1 MTRNRFNQ
9 AKNQS
14 GNSLLGLTSTNNLT
28 LSKAR
33 GLFLEDNDNIDM
45 KDTYKITNVH
55 PPLDEKDV
63 VNKEYCDN
71 SLLSS
76 SNKIEILSRN
86 ITELRK
92 GDFDK
97 VTTKTLQLNETQV
110 NENLIKEFI
119 KSANEVTN
127 VVNFCN
133 KVAADTIS
141 KYNQLKQEIDNN
153 KFNQNVTNI
162 HLDDMFTNGLREM
175 KEYNKSLR
183 GVIVIYIIS
192 ILLRSKLLDN
202 KEKDR
207 LEMHYGFKQE
217 DITKEIESFSLMKMT
232 NLRSSFTDPTAPIE
246 SLLYPD
252 LSSVS
257 ERLMR
262 EAAAVNE
269 QQINEKIQAN
279 NKFNNN
285 INIIKDIRNYY
296 ETETNNYKKKLSRYK
311 NYINVAEITEI
322 LLSSIA
328 TTATTTSVALT
339 GIGLPCSI
347 PTAFATATVC
357 GSLSKTINTKIRNKI
372 IKYSQ
377 MYILAKQLSDKF
389 NKLYTKSM
397 NDNKIDNDEYNEL
410 VKVYEDYKKNKK
422 NKLSVFLN

>member
-1 MTRNRFNQ
+1 
-9 AKNQS
+9 
-14 GNSLLGLTSTNNLT
+14 
-28 LSKAR
+28 
-33 GLFLEDNDNIDM
+33 
-45 KDTYKITNVH
+45 
-55 PPLDEKDV
+55 
-63 VNKEYCDN
+63 
-71 SLLSS
+71 
-76 SNKIEILSRN
+76 
-86 ITELRK
+86 
-92 GDFDK
+92 
-97 VTTKTLQLNETQV
+97 
-110 NENLIKEFI
+110 
-119 KSANEVTN
+119 
-127 VVNFCN
+127 
-133 KVAADTIS
+133 
-141 KYNQLKQEIDNN
+141 
-153 KFNQNVTNI
+153 
-162 HLDDMFTNGLREM
+162 
-175 KEYNKSLR
+175 
-183 GVIVIYIIS
+183 
-192 ILLRSKLLDN
+192 
-202 KEKDR
+202 
-207 LEMHYGFKQE
+207 
-217 DITKEIESFSLMKMT
+217 MKMT
-232 NLRSSFTDPTAPIE
+232 NLRSSFTDPTAPSE
-246 SLLYPD
+246 SSLYPD

-296 ETETNNYKKKLSRYK
+296 ETETNNYNKKLSRYK

-339 GIGLPCSI
+339 GIGLPYSI

-377 MYILAKQLSDKF
+377 MYILAKQFSDKF

-410 VKVYEDYKKNKK
+410 VKVYEDYRKNKK

>member
-1 MTRNRFNQ
+1 
-9 AKNQS
+9 
-14 GNSLLGLTSTNNLT
+14 
-28 LSKAR
+28 
-33 GLFLEDNDNIDM
+33 
-45 KDTYKITNVH
+45 
-55 PPLDEKDV
+55 
-63 VNKEYCDN
+63 
-71 SLLSS
+71 
-76 SNKIEILSRN
+76 
-86 ITELRK
+86 
-92 GDFDK
+92 
-97 VTTKTLQLNETQV
+97 
-110 NENLIKEFI
+110 
-119 KSANEVTN
+119 
-127 VVNFCN
+127 
-133 KVAADTIS
+133 
-141 KYNQLKQEIDNN
+141 
-153 KFNQNVTNI
+153 
-162 HLDDMFTNGLREM
+162 
-175 KEYNKSLR
+175 
-183 GVIVIYIIS
+183 
-192 ILLRSKLLDN
+192 
-202 KEKDR
+202 
-207 LEMHYGFKQE
+207 
-217 DITKEIESFSLMKMT
+217 MT
-232 NLRSSFTDPTAPIE
+232 NLRSSFTDPTAPSE

-296 ETETNNYKKKLSRYK
+296 ETETNNYDKKLSRYK

-328 TTATTTSVALT
+328 TTATTSVALT
-339 GIGLPCSI
+339 GIGLPYSI

-377 MYILAKQLSDKF
+377 MYILAKQFSDKF

-422 NKLSVFLN
+422 NKLSDFLN

>member
-1 MTRNRFNQ
+1 
-9 AKNQS
+9 
-14 GNSLLGLTSTNNLT
+14 
-28 LSKAR
+28 
-33 GLFLEDNDNIDM
+33 
-45 KDTYKITNVH
+45 
-55 PPLDEKDV
+55 
-63 VNKEYCDN
+63 
-71 SLLSS
+71 
-76 SNKIEILSRN
+76 
-86 ITELRK
+86 
-92 GDFDK
+92 
-97 VTTKTLQLNETQV
+97 
-110 NENLIKEFI
+110 
-119 KSANEVTN
+119 
-127 VVNFCN
+127 
-133 KVAADTIS
+133 
-141 KYNQLKQEIDNN
+141 
-153 KFNQNVTNI
+153 
-162 HLDDMFTNGLREM
+162 
-175 KEYNKSLR
+175 
-183 GVIVIYIIS
+183 
-192 ILLRSKLLDN
+192 
-202 KEKDR
+202 
-207 LEMHYGFKQE
+207 
-217 DITKEIESFSLMKMT
+217 MKMT
-232 NLRSSFTDPTAPIE
+232 NLRSSFTDPTAPSE

-262 EAAAVNE
+262 EAAAFNE

-285 INIIKDIRNYY
+285 INIIKGIRNYY
-296 ETETNNYKKKLSRYK
+296 ETETNNYNKKLSRYK

-339 GIGLPCSI
+339 GIGLPYSI

-377 MYILAKQLSDKF
+377 MYILAKQFSDKF

>member
-1 MTRNRFNQ
+1 
-9 AKNQS
+9 
-14 GNSLLGLTSTNNLT
+14 
-28 LSKAR
+28 
-33 GLFLEDNDNIDM
+33 
-45 KDTYKITNVH
+45 
-55 PPLDEKDV
+55 
-63 VNKEYCDN
+63 
-71 SLLSS
+71 
-76 SNKIEILSRN
+76 
-86 ITELRK
+86 
-92 GDFDK
+92 
-97 VTTKTLQLNETQV
+97 
-110 NENLIKEFI
+110 
-119 KSANEVTN
+119 
-127 VVNFCN
+127 
-133 KVAADTIS
+133 
-141 KYNQLKQEIDNN
+141 
-153 KFNQNVTNI
+153 
-162 HLDDMFTNGLREM
+162 
-175 KEYNKSLR
+175 
-183 GVIVIYIIS
+183 
-192 ILLRSKLLDN
+192 
-202 KEKDR
+202 
-207 LEMHYGFKQE
+207 
-217 DITKEIESFSLMKMT
+217 MKM
-232 NLRSSFTDPTAPIE
+232 SQPTAPSE

-296 ETETNNYKKKLSRYK
+296 ETETNNYDKKLSRYK

-339 GIGLPCSI
+339 GIGLPYSI

-377 MYILAKQLSDKF
+377 MYILAKQFSDKF

>member
-1 MTRNRFNQ
+1 
-9 AKNQS
+9 
-14 GNSLLGLTSTNNLT
+14 
-28 LSKAR
+28 
-33 GLFLEDNDNIDM
+33 
-45 KDTYKITNVH
+45 
-55 PPLDEKDV
+55 
-63 VNKEYCDN
+63 
-71 SLLSS
+71 
-76 SNKIEILSRN
+76 
-86 ITELRK
+86 
-92 GDFDK
+92 
-97 VTTKTLQLNETQV
+97 
-110 NENLIKEFI
+110 
-119 KSANEVTN
+119 
-127 VVNFCN
+127 
-133 KVAADTIS
+133 
-141 KYNQLKQEIDNN
+141 
-153 KFNQNVTNI
+153 
-162 HLDDMFTNGLREM
+162 
-175 KEYNKSLR
+175 
-183 GVIVIYIIS
+183 
-192 ILLRSKLLDN
+192 
-202 KEKDR
+202 
-207 LEMHYGFKQE
+207 
-217 DITKEIESFSLMKMT
+217 MKMT
-232 NLRSSFTDPTAPIE
+232 NLRNSFTDPTAPSE

-262 EAAAVNE
+262 EAAAFNE
-269 QQINEKIQAN
+269 RQINEKIQAN

-296 ETETNNYKKKLSRYK
+296 ETGTNNYNKKLSRYK

-339 GIGLPCSI
+339 GIGLPYSI

-377 MYILAKQLSDKF
+377 MYILAKQFGDKF